1 MRENDNSDLCFV
13 TCPGGS
19 NVSLLAYKAASKLE
33 KDNYGKFV
41 RLAGE
46 HAKEKDQMR
55 LADAVK
61 YAKQWVLIEG
71 CSKGCGKKILDCAGI
86 EADKHFL
93 VTSLGIERENKI
105 DHTQEELEQVLT
117 AVKGMLK

>member
-19 NVSLLAYKAASKLE
+19 NVSLLAYKAATKLE
-33 KDNYGKFV
+33 KERYGKFV
-41 RLAGE
+41 RLSGE
-46 HAKEKDQMR
+46 HAKEKDLMR
-55 LADAVK
+55 LADAAK
-61 YAKQWVLIEG
+61 YVKQWVLIEG
-71 CSKGCGKKILDCAGI
+71 CSKGCGKKVLESAGI

-105 DHTQEELEQVLT
+105 DHTQDELEQVLT
-117 AVKGMLK
+117 AVKCMIK

>member
-1 MRENDNSDLCFV
+1 MLENNNSVLCLV

-19 NVSLLAYKAASKLE
+19 NVSLMAYKAATLLE
-33 KDNYGKFV
+33 KEGYGKFV
-41 RLAGE
+41 RLGGE
-46 HAKEKDQMR
+46 QFKEKDLKR
-55 LADAVK
+55 LADAAK

-71 CSKGCGKKILDCAGI
+71 CIKGCGKKVLDGARI

-105 DHTQEELEQVLT
+105 DYTDEELEQVLT
-117 AVKGMLK
+117 AVKAILE